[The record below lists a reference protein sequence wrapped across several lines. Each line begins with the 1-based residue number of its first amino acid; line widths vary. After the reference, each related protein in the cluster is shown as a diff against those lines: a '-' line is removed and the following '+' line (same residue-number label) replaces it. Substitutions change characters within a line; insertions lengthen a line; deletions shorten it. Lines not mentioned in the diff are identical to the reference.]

1 MIKRKFIMSTVLIA
15 ALTAPTLAYAE
26 TSISVEGGKCSTCIE
41 EKHDDKDD
49 KPKQKEEKC
58 HSFQGR
64 FKSRVAR
71 FNKLLNKAEG
81 ITNENKV
88 AIEAALEKQE
98 ALHNEIFKITGA
110 QIDDEKQECDK
121 VLKEKMKAIK
131 NKAKSGTITKDE
143 AMKQIMDLQREN
155 SEYWKKLNQQ
165 GKNEIN
171 AVEGEMDKS
180 RESRRQAIDDFKKAI
195 DDKNS
200 DAINSNAKRVADSL
214 NSQNKLLQKKID
226 ILNKYLK

>member
-26 TSISVEGGKCSTCIE
+26 ANILVEGDKASIAIE
-41 EKHDDKDD
+41 EKYDDKDN
-49 KPKQKEEKC
+49 KPKQKEGKC
-58 HSFQGR
+58 HGFQGR
-64 FKSRVAR
+64 FRNRVAH

-81 ITNENKV
+81 ITNENKA
-88 AIEAALEKQE
+88 AIEAALEKE
-98 ALHNEIFKITGA
+98 ETLHSEIFKITGDS
-110 QIDDEKQECDK
+110 IDDDKKECDK
-121 VLKEKMKAIK
+121 ILKEKMKAIK
-131 NKAKSGTITKDE
+131 DKAKSGAITKDE
-143 AMKQIMDLQREN
+143 AMKQIMALKREN
-155 SEYWKKLNQQ
+155 SEYWKKLSQQ

-171 AVEGEMDKS
+171 VLEAEMDKS

-195 DDKNS
+195 DDKNT

>member
-1 MIKRKFIMSTVLIA
+1 MSTVIIA

-26 TSISVEGGKCSTCIE
+26 ANTNVEGDKASISIE
-41 EKHDDKDD
+41 EKYDDKDDNDD

-64 FKSRVAR
+64 FKSRVAH

-81 ITNENKV
+81 ITNENKT

-98 ALHNEIFKITGA
+98 ALHSEIFKITSTP
-110 QIDDEKQECDK
+110 IDDKKECDK
-121 VLKEKMKAIK
+121 ILKEKMKAIK
-131 NKAKSGTITKDE
+131 DKAKSGTITKDE
-143 AMKQIMDLQREN
+143 AMKQIMDLKREN
-155 SEYWKKLNQQ
+155 SEYWKKLSQQ

-171 AVEGEMDKS
+171 AVEAEMDKS
-180 RESRRQAIDDFKKAI
+180 REVRRQVLDDFKKSI
-195 DDKNS
+195 DDKNT
-200 DAINSNAKRVADSL
+200 DAINTNAKRVADSL